1 MNAFWAIG
9 IGVNLV
15 AFAALVWWAVKNW
28 RRGGVARPPGER
40 DDGR

>member
-15 AFAALVWWAVKNW
+15 AFAALVVWAVRNW
-28 RRGGVARPPGER
+28 RGGDSRRPPGEH
-40 DDGR
+40 DGRR

>member
-1 MNAFWAIG
+1 VNAFWAIG

-15 AFAALVWWAVKNW
+15 AFAALLYWAVKNW
-28 RRGGVARPPGER
+28 RRSDARRVPHER